1 MYSFLALHMR
11 MKLLSVG
18 QRSRSALF
26 RKAVASAFGL
36 CMAIGCVPSTS
47 GAADSRIEVI
57 HLSVVDEKNL
67 PVPDAT
73 IELRLGDTHVS
84 AASTDATGKVTL
96 TVDVPGAYSLDVQK
110 KGYLPSEI
118 ALDVSAGNA
127 AQDIDV
133 VLSAMALSKQ
143 SVEVRGEASNPITE
157 TSSGGTTLAPTTA
170 ADTSLRPATLTD
182 ALPLIPGIVRGP
194 DGSVRIAGF
203 GEDHSALLI
212 NSVDVTDPATGGF
225 GLSVPIDSVQTIEVS
240 EMPYLAEYG
249 RFTAGVIAADTRRGG
264 EKWDYSLNDPFPDF
278 FIRSGHLDGV
288 RDTAPRFNVGGPVI
302 SDHLYFLEGVEY
314 LLDKQEVRTLPFP
327 QSLSTSTAFNSFTQF
342 DAIVS
347 ANQTLTGSFHFA
359 PHTLQYA
366 GLDYFNPQPVTPNAD
381 FHENTG
387 TLTDRLAFGGGL
399 LQSTISSRVVSS
411 GITAQGSADMVL
423 TPIGNLG
430 NYFSQESRRATRYEW
445 IEEWTPRTFHF
456 AGQHTL
462 KFGSVLGHSE
472 NVGYFNARPV
482 LIDDASGHLLQ
493 QVNFSGAGAFD
504 LADMEPAAFA
514 QDHWVLNSHL
524 AIDAGLR
531 LEAQT
536 ITYTTRAAPRVG
548 FEWTPDAGKTVV
560 RGGIGV
566 FYDSV
571 PLDVYAF
578 NSYPEQ
584 TITTYNA
591 FGVPVGPPVQYIN
604 LTAQAA
610 QSTFPFIDSAQKS
623 GNFAPY
629 SVAWNVAF
637 ERAVNRF
644 LLLRVKYLQ
653 SHEQNMI
660 TLQPE
665 VVQSQNAFVL
675 GDSGQ
680 AQTRQAEFTARIGGA
695 SNRQFLF
702 SYVRQYAHGDISDAN
717 SYLGNYPFPVVRDS
731 LTASLPS
738 EIPNRFLLWGSYAFP
753 RKIMVAPHV
762 ELRNGFP
769 YQPTDAFQ
777 QYVAA
782 TYGPQ
787 YRFPRYFSLDLRVS
801 KDIQVDP
808 KHAVRLSG
816 TVRNLTNHFNPLEVH
831 SNIADPQYGEFFG
844 NNDRR
849 AVLDFDVLF

>member
-1 MYSFLALHMR
+1 MR
-11 MKLLSVG
+11 MGIASIR
-18 QRSRSALF
+18 QRSPSALF
-26 RKAVASAFGL
+26 RKAVAGAFLL
-36 CMAIGCVPSTS
+36 CMAICGIPSAS
-47 GAADSRIEVI
+47 GAGDFRTWII
-57 HLSVVDEKNL
+57 HLSAIDEKNL
-67 PVPDAT
+67 PVPNAT
-73 IELRLGDTHVS
+73 VEVWLSEKLASTS
-84 AASTDATGKVTL
+84 STDAVGKVTL
-96 TVDVPGAYSLDVQK
+96 TVNLPGTYSLKIEK
-110 KGYLPSEI
+110 KGFLPTETPLEVSEG
-118 ALDVSAGNA
+118 SA
-127 AQDIDV
+127 AQDIDIDV
-133 VLSAMALSKQ
+133 VLSAVALSRQ
-143 SVEVRGEASNPITE
+143 SVEVKGEASNPITE
-157 TSSGGTTLAPTTA
+157 TSSGPTTLAPA
-170 ADTSLRPATLTD
+170 KAEDTPLRPVTLVD

-203 GEDHSALLI
+203 GEDHSVLLV

-249 RFTAGVIAADTRRGG
+249 RFTAGVVAADTRRGG
-264 EKWDYSLNDPFPDF
+264 EKWGYSLNDPFPDF
-278 FIRSGHLDGV
+278 FIRSRHLDGV
-288 RDTAPRFNVGGPVI
+288 RDAAPRFNLSGPI
-302 SDHLYFLEGVEY
+302 IANRLYFLEGVEY

-327 QSLSTSTAFNSFTQF
+327 QSLSTSKAINSFTQF
-342 DAIVS
+342 DAILS

-359 PHTLQYA
+359 PHSQRYA
-366 GLDYFNPQPVTPNAD
+366 GLDYFNPQRVTPNGD
-381 FHENTG
+381 FHENTF
-387 TLTDRLAFGGGL
+387 TLTDRLAIGGGL
-399 LQSTISSRVVSS
+399 LQSTVSNRVVSS
-411 GITAQGSADMVL
+411 GTTAQGTAEMVL
-423 TPIGNLG
+423 APAGDSG
-430 NYFSQESRRATRYEW
+430 NYFSQESRRANRFEW
-445 IEEWTPRTFHF
+445 IEEWTPRTIHF
-456 AGQHTL
+456 AGQHML

-472 NVGYFNARPV
+472 NVGHFYARPV
-482 LIDDASGHLLQ
+482 LIDDAGGNLRQ
-493 QVNFSGAGAFD
+493 QITFSGAGAFD
-504 LADMEPAAFA
+504 LADLEPAAFA

-536 ITYTTRAAPRVG
+536 ITYTTRAAPRAG
-548 FEWTPDAGKTVV
+548 FEWTPDVGKTVV

-584 TITTYNA
+584 TITTYNSS
-591 FGVPVGPPVQYIN
+591 GPPVVVQYIN

-610 QSTFPFIDSAQKS
+610 QSHFPFIDSAQKS

-644 LLLRVKYLQ
+644 LLLRVKYLE
-653 SHEQNMI
+653 SHEQNTI

-665 VVQSQNAFVL
+665 VVQNQNAFVL
-675 GDSGQ
+675 GASGS
-680 AQTRQAEFTARIGGA
+680 AHTRQAEFTARIGAA
-695 SNRQFLF
+695 SNRQFFF
-702 SYVRQYAHGDISDAN
+702 SYVRQYAYGDISDAN
-717 SYLGNYPFPVVRDS
+717 SYLGNYPFPVVRDG

-753 RKIMVAPHV
+753 RKIMVTPHV
-762 ELRNGFP
+762 EFRNGFP
-769 YQPTDAFQ
+769 YQPTDVFQ

-801 KDIQVDP
+801 KDIQVDA

-831 SNIADPQYGEFFG
+831 SNIADPQYGVFFG
-844 NNDRR
+844 NNGRR